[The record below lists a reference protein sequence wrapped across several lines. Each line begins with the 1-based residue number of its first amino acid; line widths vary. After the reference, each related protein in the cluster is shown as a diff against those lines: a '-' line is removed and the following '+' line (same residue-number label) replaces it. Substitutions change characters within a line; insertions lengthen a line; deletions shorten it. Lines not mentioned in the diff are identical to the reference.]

1 MRVYIEGLRWG
12 TLKKLSCLVGIIL
25 IVGCSG
31 AVSKLAEEVTP
42 GSNITATSKVDFSN
56 YEVKRIAVIPFQN
69 ESEDAD
75 AGFKVASYF
84 YQQLS
89 THHKEY
95 QVSPP
100 LKIKGEGMR
109 MEFLRPRLKGSSE
122 RGPIKTESKGENGVK
137 KGSTPSP
144 EEQFDAVV
152 TGRIIRY
159 HDRGGNPL
167 LTIEPAS
174 VAYEVYLISV
184 KDGSVLWQAEYNETQ
199 QPLDENLLLLDRYF
213 KNGFWWWSSDQMTNV
228 GMERVIKT
236 FPGIKMQGSST
247 SDESRFYLEE
257 E

>member
-12 TLKKLSCLVGIIL
+12 TLKNLSCLMGIIL
-25 IVGCSG
+25 IAGCSA
-31 AVSKLAEEVTP
+31 AVKKLADEVTP
-42 GSNITATSKVDFSN
+42 SSNITATSKVDFSN

-69 ESEDAD
+69 ESEDVD

-89 THHKEY
+89 THKEY

-100 LKIKGEGMR
+100 LKIEGEGMR
-109 MEFLRPRLKGSSE
+109 MEFLRPRLKGSPK

-137 KGSTPSP
+137 KSSTASS

-167 LTIEPAS
+167 LTIDPAS

-199 QPLDENLLLLDRYF
+199 QPLDENLLLLNRYF
-213 KNGFWWWSSDQMTNV
+213 KSGFWWWSSDQMTNA

-236 FPGIKMQGSST
+236 FPGIKMQKT
-247 SDESRFYLEE
+247 SAGDESGFYLEE